1 MIVRTLDEVIGSP
14 SHVRGDGWQ
23 SRRLLLKA
31 DSAGFSVHD
40 TVLAEGTAQ
49 ESEYK
54 HHIEANYC
62 VSGEG
67 EVTDLTTGVSYP
79 VRPGTIYVLENHERH
94 VLRALKGDL
103 RLICVFNPALVGN
116 EVHQADGSYASP
128 DAGQPS

>member
-1 MIVRTLDEVIGSP
+1 MIVRTLEEVIGSP
-14 SHVRGDGWQ
+14 SHIHGDGWQ
-23 SRRLLLKA
+23 SRRLLLRA
-31 DSAGFSVHD
+31 DAAGFSVHD

-54 HHIEANYC
+54 NHIEANYC

-67 EVTDLTTGVSYP
+67 EVTDLTTGITYP

-94 VLRALKGDL
+94 VLRATKGDL
-103 RLICVFNPALVGN
+103 RLVCVFNPALVGN

-128 DAGQPS
+128 GAGDAS